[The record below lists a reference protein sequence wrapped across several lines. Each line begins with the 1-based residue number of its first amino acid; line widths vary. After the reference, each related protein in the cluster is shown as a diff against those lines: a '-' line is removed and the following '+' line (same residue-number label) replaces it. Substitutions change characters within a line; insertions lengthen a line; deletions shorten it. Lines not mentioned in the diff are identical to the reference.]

1 MYDLKSE
8 IKLLQSKIKGLGKN
22 LCKFLIILVNKNNS
36 LCRSSL
42 IASKG
47 EESLL
52 NNLKINKNN
61 DNVLASSR
69 KVELKNSTSN
79 SRLSHSRSC
88 TNNLVQSKDK
98 MTKKTGKKID
108 STLSKSRGSMDIP
121 EYKTYCY
128 REAITVWKEK
138 YYKLMKDDQMVH
150 KALEEERRKNEEL
163 SKYQETLDT
172 KWNTYDKV
180 NHKFN
185 KLIDEYEKLLIR
197 YEESEMIRK
206 EQSKLI
212 KTLKKEL
219 ELLGKW
225 TNPDSLNEE
234 DLVIA

>member
-225 TNPDSLNEE
+225 SNPDSLNEE
-234 DLVIA
+234 DLVLV